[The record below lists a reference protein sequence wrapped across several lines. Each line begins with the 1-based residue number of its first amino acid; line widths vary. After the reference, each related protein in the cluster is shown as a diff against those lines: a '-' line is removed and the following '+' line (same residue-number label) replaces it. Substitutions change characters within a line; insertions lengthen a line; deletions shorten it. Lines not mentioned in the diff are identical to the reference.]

1 MILEPF
7 TSVSDALKVK
17 LTVLSLSVDFPP
29 PKLKKPLELELS
41 LLDFDSSSL
50 VSSSLVRKPPFFF
63 SLRDSLLMELISSS
77 ESSSSSLS

>member
-1 MILEPF
+1 MILKPF

-41 LLDFDSSSL
+41 LLDFD
-50 VSSSLVRKPPFFF
+50 
-63 SLRDSLLMELISSS
+63 
-77 ESSSSSLS
+77 